1 MYSKQRYFEF
11 NSHGYY
17 GLVVAKDEDK
27 AYEVYLRNVGGE
39 SIEEV
44 KAEGKPDEISI
55 TEALGK
61 VIKADVKNGSEG
73 DKAQS
78 ISDYYG
84 EFLDCVNCALL
95 IDGSLI

>member
-1 MYSKQRYFEF
+1 MYSKQKYFEF
-11 NSHGYY
+11 NSHEYY
-17 GLVVAKDEDK
+17 GLIVARDEEK
-27 AYEVYLRNVGGE
+27 AYEVYLQNVGGE

-44 KAEGKPDEISI
+44 KAEGRPDEISI

-61 VIKADVKNGSEG
+61 VIKADVKHGSDG
-73 DKAQS
+73 DKSQS

-95 IDGSLI
+95 IDRSLL